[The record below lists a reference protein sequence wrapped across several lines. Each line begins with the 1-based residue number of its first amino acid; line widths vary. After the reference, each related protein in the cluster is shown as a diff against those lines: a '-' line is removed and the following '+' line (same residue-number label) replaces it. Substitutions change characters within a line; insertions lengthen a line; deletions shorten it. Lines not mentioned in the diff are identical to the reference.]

1 MYRVVASQL
10 LKAAFAAVISLWEIQ
25 KREVCDME
33 TYEILSLLFLGGS
46 FLVTLLAYIDRIN
59 KRK

>member
-1 MYRVVASQL
+1 MYRVVVSRL
-10 LKAAFAAVISLWEIQ
+10 LKVAFAMIIPLREIQ